1 MFSRS
6 FFCSQ
11 FLEIFVVFLLVIS
24 STIANEQKL
33 KFRSGTK
40 AALSTSS
47 SSTQRGQNQQKSL
60 STTGAGIFFSF
71 PFSRTDR
78 NTIIVKNSRTLGKD
92 TSFTNKSNKKIL
104 KKATTRYEVEKP
116 KSNIIISS
124 LDSAKRDFLLYK
136 DNMVAAEGNYERL
149 GVTVDAL
156 LQNRVALAITTIG
169 IIGAVTKLLPPNPQ
183 R

>member
-11 FLEIFVVFLLVIS
+11 LLAIFLAFLLVIS
-24 STIANEQKL
+24 SNIANEQKL

-47 SSTQRGQNQQKSL
+47 SSTRGQNQQKSL
-60 STTGAGIFFSF
+60 STTGAGNFFSF
-71 PFSRTDR
+71 PFSRIDR
-78 NTIIVKNSRTLGKD
+78 DTIIVKNSRTPGKD
-92 TSFTNKSNKKIL
+92 NFTNKSNKKSL
-104 KKATTRYEVEKP
+104 KKARYEAEKP
-116 KSNIIISS
+116 KSNVIISS

-136 DNMVAAEGNYERL
+136 DNMVAAEDNYERI

-156 LQNRVALAITTIG
+156 LRNRVALAITTIG
-169 IIGAVTKLLPPNPQ
+169 IVGAVTKLLPPNPQ
-183 R
+183 K